1 MVKEPV
7 IFQVSGYQNSG
18 KTTLINKLITGLK
31 EKGLSVITIKHH
43 GHGGKP
49 EIPEGKDSSKHI
61 ESGAAASLVEGGG
74 RLLMHAEKNSWSLEE
89 QIKLVL
95 HMKPDVVLIEGHK
108 KASYSK
114 ALLLRSDE
122 DMHLLKELTNICAVL
137 IWDNKEVNGNNVPLE
152 APFFGIGDPK
162 GPDWIVEF
170 LVSERMKKNRSK
182 NSSI

>member
-18 KTTLINKLITGLK
+18 KTTLINKLISGLK

-49 EIPEGKDSSKHI
+49 EIPEGKDSSSHI

-74 RLLMHAEKNSWSLEE
+74 RLIMHAEKKSWSLEE
-89 QIKLVL
+89 QVKLVL
-95 HMKPDVVLIEGHK
+95 HMQPDVVLIEGHK

-122 DMHLLKELTNICAVL
+122 DIHLIKELTNICAVFS
-137 IWDNKEVNGNNVPLE
+137 WDDKAVKNNKVSFE
-152 APFFGIGDPK
+152 APCFSIGDPK
-162 GPDWIVEF
+162 GTDWIVEF
-170 LVSERMKKNRSK
+170 LVSERMKKR
-182 NSSI
+182 